1 MARSSFSPFKPPSPR
16 RFVAGFRDLGFFL
29 KTRTRTDYVIAGIA
43 AAMTIF
49 IIFAFWHDSSFK
61 AEPQIVYVQ
70 NWPANR
76 TDDQIRA
83 DQKKDRIEREKA
95 EAERRAVFRKMQNA
109 TSGWL

>member
-29 KTRTRTDYVIAGIA
+29 KTRSRTDYVIAGIA